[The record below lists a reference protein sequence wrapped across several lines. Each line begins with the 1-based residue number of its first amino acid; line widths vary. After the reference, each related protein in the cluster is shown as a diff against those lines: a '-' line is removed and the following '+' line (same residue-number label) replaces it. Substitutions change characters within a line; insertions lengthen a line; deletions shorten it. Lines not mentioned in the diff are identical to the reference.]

1 MTETGIKNSK
11 LSITYGENQTRD
23 KEKGRD
29 IEKRVIERLMEER
42 YRKKIYFP

>member
-23 KEKGRD
+23 KKKERD
-29 IEKRVIERLMEER
+29 TERRVIERMTEER
-42 YRKKIYFP
+42 Y